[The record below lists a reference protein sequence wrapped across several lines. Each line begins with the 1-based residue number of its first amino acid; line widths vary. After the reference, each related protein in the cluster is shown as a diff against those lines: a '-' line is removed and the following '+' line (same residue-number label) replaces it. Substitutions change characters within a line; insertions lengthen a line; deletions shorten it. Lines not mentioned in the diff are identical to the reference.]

1 MPLHNGK
8 RGTLLVLEDD
18 KGTCELEAQRLEG
31 LGLEI
36 LRAYTPEEGR
46 SALAAGPQPALMLID
61 YSLPGTNALEFI
73 EQLRASGME
82 PPPFVVVTGRGD
94 EAVAVAAMKAGAC
107 DYLVKNSEFL
117 ENLLPAVKKS
127 LEKVA
132 LRRELEAAQQ
142 STARNLHLYSFLA
155 QVNLAASQTRDRG
168 ELYRRICDIAVTAG
182 GLRMAWVGLYDRDL
196 NRIVPYCWAGKV
208 DGYLDGI
215 KVSVGG
221 DALEAKGPTGLAAA
235 TGAIQACSDIIEA
248 PEMLPWRK
256 MALAR
261 GYRSSAA
268 IPLEEN
274 GRLVA
279 VLSAYSG
286 QTGFFSGDE
295 LKLLGEIKADI
306 SLALNSISSEENRQ
320 KAQSSLEHTAAQLA
334 HIMDVTPVILFTLKT
349 APSGETYTDW
359 VSGNAAAIT
368 GYAVE
373 EMLSP
378 SWWSANIHPED
389 KAQIIEGQKDLL
401 SKKSLTQDF
410 RFRRKDGSWFWVHGQ
425 LNVSQERRGEITGS
439 WTDITRLKESEE
451 RFQEL
456 FEKTPVGYQSLD
468 AQGRLLAVSDTWCR
482 VFGRSREAVLGHTL
496 SEYLA
501 PACKAG
507 FFECFEHFKR
517 NGMVDEVE
525 FEIERPDG
533 SRRWLNFSGKV
544 ATNKDGTFRQT
555 YCVFNDITE
564 RREQNKRM
572 QLLNDA
578 ISASFDEVYIFDPK
592 DFHFIFVNQS
602 AFKNLGY
609 SADEMR
615 SLTPW
620 DLKKRDFTEE
630 SFRKAVAPLL
640 SGQQHQLFFEA
651 AHFRKDGSS
660 YPVEVRL
667 QLVESAEEKVFLVVT
682 NDLTERKKAGEE
694 LDRQRRL
701 FTDVLDNSI
710 SYIYALDRQGRFLIA
725 NRALAA
731 AYDTVPENM
740 LGKTRESFVDPQSA
754 REQLAN
760 DLKIFESGQAGV
772 FEEVSRGP
780 GGMAYLYSVKFPLK
794 DASGSTYAVCS
805 ISSDISE
812 RKNAE
817 RMLAEMANMQR
828 VESLGA
834 LAGGI
839 AHDFNNMLS
848 GIMANL
854 SLLSARTP
862 GKENVDIIHD
872 TLEAARSAQA
882 LTTQLLGFSRGG
894 KPVKKE
900 LCLKKALRDIFV
912 LATRGAAVT
921 QELDVEERLF
931 SVEGDENQ
939 LKQAVNNI
947 LLNGIQAMPAGGTIR
962 LRAENIGAAQ
972 PVPALLAPG
981 DYVKLTISDT
991 GIGIPAQYL
1000 PRIFEPY
1007 FTTKTKGHGLGLPM
1021 AWSVVKNHGG
1031 HIEAASEPGK
1041 GTEFR
1046 IFLPSTG
1053 RCFKSAAEAVAAVVK
1068 GSGRILLLEDEE
1080 IVSRAARRMLTEL
1093 GYACEITAAG
1103 AETLALYAAEKAAG
1117 RPFDAVIMDLTIPGG
1132 MGGKEAGQE
1141 LKRLHPEALI
1151 IVSSGYSEEPV
1162 MAEYK
1167 AFGFDA
1173 VLPKPYRYEDLAAAL
1188 SRLLDKK

>member
-1 MPLHNGK
+1 MSLHNAK

-18 KGTCELEAQRLEG
+18 KGICELEAQRLES

-36 LRAYTPEEGR
+36 RRAYTPGEGR
-46 SALAAGPQPALMLID
+46 AALAAGPQPELLLID
-61 YSLPGTNALEFI
+61 YSLPGGNALEFM
-73 EQLRASGME
+73 EELRASGAAV
-82 PPPFVVVTGRGD
+82 PPFMVVTGRGD

-117 ENLLPAVKKS
+117 DNLLPAVKKS
-127 LEKVA
+127 LEKIA
-132 LRRELEAAQQ
+132 LRRDLEAAQQ
-142 STARNLHLYSFLA
+142 STAKNLHLYSFLA

-196 NRIVPYCWAGKV
+196 SRIVPYCWAGHV
-208 DGYLDGI
+208 DGYLDGL
-215 KVSVGG
+215 KVPVGG
-221 DALEAKGPTGLAAA
+221 DAPEAKGPTGLAAA
-235 TGAIQACSDIIEA
+235 TGAIQACPDIIEN
-248 PEMLPWRK
+248 PGMLPWREK
-256 MALAR
+256 ALAR

-286 QTGFFSGDE
+286 QTAFFSGDE
-295 LKLLGEIKADI
+295 LKLLWEIQADI
-306 SLALNSISSEENRQ
+306 SLALNGIASEENRQ
-320 KAQSSLEHTAAQLA
+320 KAQGSLERTAAQLA

-349 APSGETYTDW
+349 APSGEVYTDW
-359 VSGNAAAIT
+359 VSGNATAIT
-368 GYAVE
+368 GYAPE
-373 EMLSP
+373 EVLRP
-378 SWWSANIHPED
+378 GWWFGNIHPED
-389 KAQIIEGQKDLL
+389 KQGIMEGQKDLL
-401 SKKSLTQDF
+401 SKKNLVQDF
-410 RFRRKDGSWFWVHGQ
+410 RFRRKNGSWFWVHCQ
-425 LNVSQERRGEITGS
+425 LNVSSERRGEITGS

-468 AQGRLLAVSDTWCR
+468 EQGRLLAVSDTWCK
-482 VFGRSREAVLGHTL
+482 VFGRSRAEVLGHRL
-496 SEYLA
+496 KEYLA
-501 PACKAG
+501 PGRESAFLA
-507 FFECFEHFKR
+507 CFEHFHLDGR
-517 NGMVDEVE
+517 VENAE
-525 FEIERPDG
+525 FEIARPDG
-533 SRRWLNFSGKV
+533 GRRWLSFSGKV
-544 ATNKDGTFRQT
+544 ALNADGTFRQT
-555 YCVFNDITE
+555 YCVFTDVTE
-564 RREQNKRM
+564 RREQGKLMR
-572 QLLNDA
+572 LLNDA
-578 ISASFDEVYIFDPK
+578 VSASFDEIYIFDTA

-609 SADEMR
+609 SADEMKA
-615 SLTPW
+615 LAPW
-620 DLKKRDFTEE
+620 DLTRRDFTEE
-630 SFRKAVAPLL
+630 SFRKALAPLL
-640 SGQQHQLFFEA
+640 DGQQHQLLFES

-667 QLVESAEEKVFLVVT
+667 QLVESAEEKIFLAIV
-682 NDLTERKKAGEE
+682 NDITESKKAGEE

-701 FTDVLDNSI
+701 FSDVLDNSA
-710 SYIYALDRQGRFLIA
+710 SYIYALNREGRFLIA
-725 NRALAA
+725 NKALAD
-731 AYDTVPENM
+731 AYNTVPGEI
-740 LGKTRESFVDPQSA
+740 LGRTRERIIDPQSA
-754 REQLAN
+754 REHSAN
-760 DLKIFESGQAGV
+760 DLKVFESGKAGV
-772 FEEVSRGP
+772 FEETVRRP
-780 GGMAYLYSVKFPLK
+780 GGLAYFYSVKFPLR
-794 DASGSTYAVCS
+794 DASGNIYAVCG

-817 RMLAEMANMQR
+817 RMMAEMANMQR

-839 AHDFNNMLS
+839 AHDFNNMLT

-854 SLLSARTP
+854 SLLSARTL

-872 TLEAARSAQA
+872 TMEAARSAQA
-882 LTTQLLGFSRGG
+882 LTTQLLSFSRGG

-900 LCLKKALRDIFV
+900 LCLERALRDIFV
-912 LATRGAAVT
+912 LATRGVAAA
-921 QELDVEERLF
+921 QELDVAERLC

-947 LLNGIQAMPAGGTIR
+947 LLNGIQAMPSGGTIR
-962 LRAENIGAAQ
+962 LRAENIGPEQ

-981 DYVKLTISDT
+981 NYVKITISDT
-991 GIGIPAQYL
+991 GIGIPAEYL

-1007 FTTKTKGHGLGLPM
+1007 FTTKARGHGLGLPM
-1021 AWSVVKNHGG
+1021 AWSVVRNHGG
-1031 HIEAASEPGK
+1031 EIEAFSEPGK

-1053 RCFKSAAEAVAAVVK
+1053 RCLKRAAETVAEAAK

-1093 GYACEITAAG
+1093 GYTCEITVDG
-1103 AETLALYAAEKAAG
+1103 AQTLALYAAEKSAG

-1132 MGGKEAGQE
+1132 MGGKEAGQA
-1141 LKRLHPEALI
+1141 LKRLHPEAVI

-1162 MAEYK
+1162 MAGYK

-1188 SRLLDKK
+1188 SRLLNKK

>member
-1 MPLHNGK
+1 MTKSGILI
-8 RGTLLVLEDD
+8 VEDD
-18 KGTCELEAQRLEG
+18 AGTRELEAQRLAP

-36 LRAYTPEEGR
+36 RKVASEEEAAAALKDRLPE
-46 SALAAGPQPALMLID
+46 LMLLD
-61 YSLPGTNALEFI
+61 YSLPGGTALDFI
-73 EQLRASGME
+73 EELNRSGGVV
-82 PPPFVVVTGRGD
+82 PPFIMVTGRGD

-107 DYLVKNSEFL
+107 DYLAKNSDFL
-117 ENLLPAVKKS
+117 ENLLPVVKKS

-132 LRRELEAAQQ
+132 LRLELEAAQQ
-142 STARNLHLYSFLA
+142 STARNLRLYSFLA

-208 DGYLDGI
+208 DGYLDGL
-215 KVSVGG
+215 KVSVGS
-221 DALEAKGPTGLAAA
+221 DAPESKGPTGLAAA
-235 TGAIQACSDIIEA
+235 TGAIQACPDIIEA
-248 PEMLPWRK
+248 PGMLPWREK
-256 MALAR
+256 ALAR

-274 GRLVA
+274 DRLVA

-286 QTGFFSGDE
+286 QTGFFSGAE

-306 SLALNSISSEENRQ
+306 SLALNGISSEENRQ

-334 HIMDVTPVILFTLKT
+334 HIMDVTPVMLFTLKT

-359 VSGNAAAIT
+359 VSGNAPAIT

-373 EMLSP
+373 EILHP
-378 SWWSANIHPED
+378 GWWLENIHPQD
-389 KAQIIEGQKDLL
+389 KQQVIEGQKGLP
-401 SKKSLTQDF
+401 SQKSLTQDF
-410 RFRRKDGSWFWVHGQ
+410 RFRKKDGSWFWVHGQ
-425 LNVSQERRGEITGS
+425 LNVSRERRGEITGS

-451 RFQEL
+451 HFQEL
-456 FEKTPVGYQSLD
+456 FEKTPAGYQSLD

-496 SEYLA
+496 LEYLT
-501 PACKAG
+501 PGFKAG
-507 FFECFEHFKR
+507 FSECFENFKR
-517 NGMVDEVE
+517 SGTVDGVE

-533 SRRWLNFSGKV
+533 ARRWLTFSGKV
-544 ATNKDGTFRQT
+544 ALNKDGSFRQT

-564 RREQNKRM
+564 K
-572 QLLNDA
+572 
-578 ISASFDEVYIFDPK
+578 
-592 DFHFIFVNQS
+592 
-602 AFKNLGY
+602 
-609 SADEMR
+609 
-615 SLTPW
+615 
-620 DLKKRDFTEE
+620 
-630 SFRKAVAPLL
+630 
-640 SGQQHQLFFEA
+640 
-651 AHFRKDGSS
+651 
-660 YPVEVRL
+660 
-667 QLVESAEEKVFLVVT
+667 
-682 NDLTERKKAGEE
+682 KKAGEE

-701 FTDVLDNSI
+701 FADVLDNST
-710 SYIYALDRQGRFLIA
+710 SYIYALDREGRFLIA

-731 AYDTVPENM
+731 SCNTVPENI
-740 LGKTRESFVDPQSA
+740 LGKTREKFIDPRFA
-754 REQLAN
+754 REHEAN
-760 DLKIFESGQAGV
+760 DQKIFESGKAGV
-772 FEEVSRGP
+772 FEEKISGP
-780 GGMAYLYSVKFPLK
+780 GGMVYLYSVKFPLR
-794 DASGSTYAVCS
+794 DASGNIYAVCGL
-805 ISSDISE
+805 SSDISE
-812 RKNAE
+812 RKGAE
-817 RMLAEMANMQR
+817 RMMAEMANMQR

-839 AHDFNNMLS
+839 AHDFNNMLT

-854 SLLSARTP
+854 SLLSAKTS
-862 GKENVDIIHD
+862 GENVDIIHD
-872 TLEAARSAQA
+872 TMEAARSAQA
-882 LTTQLLGFSRGG
+882 LTTQLLGFSKGG

-900 LCLKKALRDIFV
+900 LCMERALRDIFV
-912 LATRGAAVT
+912 LATRGAAAA
-921 QELDVEERLF
+921 QELDVAEWLC

-962 LRAENIGAAQ
+962 LRAENIGPAQ
-972 PVPALLAPG
+972 PVPALLSPG
-981 DYVKLTISDT
+981 DYVKITISDT

-1031 HIEAASEPGK
+1031 HIEASSEPGK

-1053 RCFKSAAEAVAAVVK
+1053 RCLKSAAASVAAVVK

-1093 GYACEITAAG
+1093 GYACEITADG
-1103 AETLALYAAEKAAG
+1103 AQTLALYAAERAAG
-1117 RPFDAVIMDLTIPGG
+1117 RPFDAVIVDLTIPGG
-1132 MGGKEAGQE
+1132 MGGKEAGQQ
-1141 LKRLHPEALI
+1141 LKRLHPEAVI

-1162 MAEYK
+1162 LADYK

-1173 VLPKPYRYEDLAAAL
+1173 VLPKPYRYEALAGVLA
-1188 SRLLDKK
+1188 RLLDKK

>member
-1 MPLHNGK
+1 MPLTNGK

-18 KGTCELEAQRLEG
+18 RGTCELEAQRLES
-31 LGLEI
+31 LGLDI
-36 LRAYTPEEGR
+36 HRAYTPEEGR
-46 SALAAGPQPALMLID
+46 AALAAGPQPELLLID

-73 EQLRASGME
+73 EKLRVDGME
-82 PPPFVVVTGRGD
+82 IPPFMVVTGRGD

-117 ENLLPAVKKS
+117 ENLLPAVKKV
-127 LEKVA
+127 LEKIV
-132 LRRELEAAQQ
+132 LRKELEAAQQ

-168 ELYRRICDIAVTAG
+168 ELYRRICDIAVATG

-196 NRIVPYCWAGKV
+196 SRIVPYCWAGTV
-208 DGYLDGI
+208 DGYLDGL
-215 KVSVGG
+215 KVPVGG
-221 DALEAKGPTGLAAA
+221 DAPEAKGPTGLASV

-248 PEMLPWRK
+248 PEMLPWREK
-256 MALAR
+256 ALAR

-306 SLALNSISSEENRQ
+306 SLALTGLASEENRQ

-359 VSGNAAAIT
+359 VSGNAPALT

-373 EMLSP
+373 EILHP
-378 SWWSANIHPED
+378 GWWLENIHPED
-389 KAQIIEGQKDLL
+389 RQQVIEGQKELL

-425 LNVSQERRGEITGS
+425 LSVSPDRRGEITGS

-456 FEKTPVGYQSLD
+456 FEKTPVGYQSMD
-468 AQGRLLAVSDTWCR
+468 ADGRLLAVSDTWCR
-482 VFGRSREAVLGHTL
+482 VFGRSRAEVLGHAL
-496 SEYLA
+496 SEYMT
-501 PACKAG
+501 PEFKAG

-517 NGMVDEVE
+517 NGTVDGVE

-533 SRRWLNFSGKV
+533 ARRWLSFSGKV
-544 ATNKDGTFRQT
+544 ATNKDGTFQQT

-564 RREQNKRM
+564 RREQDKRM
-572 QLLNDA
+572 RLLTDA
-578 ISASFDEVYIFDPK
+578 ISASFDEVYIFSPE

-609 SADEMR
+609 TAGEIKK
-615 SLTPW
+615 LTPW
-620 DLKKRDFTEE
+620 ALKHEFTEAT
-630 SFRKAVAPLL
+630 FRAAVGPLL
-640 SGQQHQLFFEA
+640 RGEQHMLLFET
-651 AHFRKDGSS
+651 AHFRKDGSF

-667 QLVESAEEKVFLVVT
+667 QLVESAEEKVFLAVI
-682 NDLTERKKAGEE
+682 NDITEKKKAGEE
-694 LDRQRRL
+694 LERQRRL
-701 FTDVLDNSI
+701 FADVLENST
-710 SYIYALDRQGRFLIA
+710 SLIYALDRQGHFLIA
-725 NRALAA
+725 NKALAA
-731 AYDTVPENM
+731 ASNTVPGSM
-740 LGKTRESFVDPQSA
+740 LGKKRESFIDPLSA
-754 REQLAN
+754 REHSAN
-760 DLKIFESGQAGV
+760 DQKIFESGQAGV
-772 FEEVSRGP
+772 FEEAVLRPSGL
-780 GGMAYLYSVKFPLK
+780 AYFYSVKFPLK
-794 DASGSTYAVCS
+794 DASGNTYAVCG

-817 RMLAEMANMQR
+817 RMMAEMANMQR

-839 AHDFNNMLS
+839 AHDFNNMLT

-862 GKENVDIIHD
+862 GKENADIIHD

-882 LTTQLLGFSRGG
+882 LTTQLLSFSRGG

-900 LCLKKALRDIFV
+900 LCLEKALKDIFV
-912 LATRGAAVT
+912 LATRGAAAA
-921 QELDVEERLF
+921 QELDVDERLC

-947 LLNGIQAMPAGGTIR
+947 LLNGIQAMPSGGTIR
-962 LRAENIGAAQ
+962 LRAENIGPAQ

-981 DYVKLTISDT
+981 DYVKITISDT
-991 GIGIPAQYL
+991 GIGVPAEYL

-1031 HIEAASEPGK
+1031 HIEASSEPGK

-1053 RCFKSAAEAVAAVVK
+1053 RCLKSDAEAVAAVVK

-1093 GYACEITAAG
+1093 GYACEITGDG
-1103 AETLALYAAEKAAG
+1103 AQTLALYAAEGAAG

-1141 LKRLHPEALI
+1141 LRRLYPEAVI

-1173 VLPKPYRYEDLAAAL
+1173 VLPKPYRYEDLAGVLA
-1188 SRLLDKK
+1188 RLLDKK

>member
-1 MPLHNGK
+1 MSLDNVK

-36 LRAYTPEEGR
+36 RRAYTPEEGR
-46 SALAAGPQPALMLID
+46 SALAAGPQPELLLID

-73 EQLRASGME
+73 EKLRASGVEM
-82 PPPFVVVTGRGD
+82 PPFMVVTGRGD

-117 ENLLPAVKKS
+117 DNLLPAVKKS

-196 NRIVPYCWAGKV
+196 SRIVPYCWAGKV
-208 DGYLDGI
+208 DGYLDGL
-215 KVSVGG
+215 KVPVGS
-221 DALEAKGPTGLAAA
+221 DAPESKGPTGLAAA

-248 PEMLPWRK
+248 PEMLPWREK
-256 MALAR
+256 ALAR

-286 QTGFFSGDE
+286 QPGFFSGDE
-295 LKLLGEIKADI
+295 IKLLGEIAADI
-306 SLALNSISSEENRQ
+306 SLALNGILSEEKRE
-320 KAQSSLEHTAAQLA
+320 KAQNSLEHTAAQLA

-359 VSGNAAAIT
+359 ISGNAPAIT

-373 EMLSP
+373 EILTP
-378 SWWSANIHPED
+378 GWWLENIHPED
-389 KAQIIEGQKDLL
+389 KTGVIEGQKDLL

-425 LNVSQERRGEITGS
+425 LNVSPERRGEITGS

-468 AQGRLLAVSDTWCR
+468 EQGRLLAVSDTWCR
-482 VFGRSREAVLGHTL
+482 VFGRGREEVLGHSL
-496 SEYLA
+496 SEYMT
-501 PACKAG
+501 PGYRAG
-507 FFECFEHFKR
+507 FSECFEHFKSS
-517 NGMVDEVE
+517 GTVDGLE

-555 YCVFNDITE
+555 YCVFTDITE
-564 RREQNKRM
+564 HREQNKRM
-572 QLLNDA
+572 QLLSDA
-578 ISASFDEVYIFDPK
+578 IGASFDEVYIFDPE

-602 AFKNLGY
+602 AFRNLGY
-609 SADEMR
+609 SADEIR
-615 SLTPW
+615 KLTPW

-640 SGQQHQLFFEA
+640 TGQQHQLLFEA
-651 AHFRKDGSS
+651 LHFRKDGSS
-660 YPVEVRL
+660 YPVETRL
-667 QLVESAEEKVFLVVT
+667 QLVESAEEKFLLAV
-682 NDLTERKKAGEE
+682 
-694 LDRQRRL
+694 
-701 FTDVLDNSI
+701 
-710 SYIYALDRQGRFLIA
+710 A
-725 NRALAA
+725 N
-731 AYDTVPENM
+731 
-740 LGKTRESFVDPQSA
+740 
-754 REQLAN
+754 
-760 DLKIFESGQAGV
+760 
-772 FEEVSRGP
+772 
-780 GGMAYLYSVKFPLK
+780 
-794 DASGSTYAVCS
+794 
-805 ISSDISE
+805 DISE
-812 RKNAE
+812 RKSTE
-817 RMLAEMANMQR
+817 RMMAEMANMQR

-839 AHDFNNMLS
+839 AHDFNNMLT

-854 SLLSARTP
+854 SLLSARTL

-872 TLEAARSAQA
+872 TMEAARSAQA
-882 LTTQLLGFSRGG
+882 LTTQLLSFSSGG

-900 LCLKKALRDIFV
+900 LCLEKALRDIFV
-912 LATRGAAVT
+912 LATRGAAVA
-921 QELDVEERLF
+921 QELDVEERLW

-947 LLNGIQAMPAGGTIR
+947 LLNGIQAMPSGGTIR
-962 LRAENIGAAQ
+962 LRAENVGPAQ

-981 DYVKLTISDT
+981 DYVKITISDT
-991 GIGIPAQYL
+991 GIGIPAEYL

-1007 FTTKTKGHGLGLPM
+1007 FTTKSRGHGLGLPM

-1053 RCFKSAAEAVAAVVK
+1053 RCLKSAPESVGEVVK

-1093 GYACEITAAG
+1093 GYACEITADG
-1103 AETLALYAAEKAAG
+1103 AETLALYSAEKAAG
-1117 RPFDAVIMDLTIPGG
+1117 RPFAAVIMDLTIPGG

-1141 LKRLHPEALI
+1141 LKRLHPEAVI

-1167 AFGFDA
+1167 SFGFDA
-1173 VLPKPYRYEDLAAAL
+1173 VLPKPYRYEDLAGAL
-1188 SRLLDKK
+1188 ARLLNKK